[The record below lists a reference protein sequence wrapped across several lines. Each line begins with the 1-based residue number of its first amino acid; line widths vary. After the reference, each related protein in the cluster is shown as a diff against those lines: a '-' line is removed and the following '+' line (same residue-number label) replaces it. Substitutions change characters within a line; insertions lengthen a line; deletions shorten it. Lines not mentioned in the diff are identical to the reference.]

1 MIVGFCFAP
10 YVNNIRIFELR
21 FVSFIT
27 YLSIVVSFNSCFL
40 FPVGLSLLS
49 QHSQQVL
56 LGVEVS
62 SVSWLGQLTVGVE
75 AKRQNKLQHPT
86 RPVANVVITT
96 KGLEERKTQLL
107 NGTTVEKYVIKILTE
122 IFPSVH
128 ET

>member
-10 YVNNIRIFELR
+10 YVNNIRILELR

-56 LGVEVS
+56 LGVDVS
-62 SVSWLGQLTVGVE
+62 SVSWLGQLTVEVE
-75 AKRQNKLQHPT
+75 
-86 RPVANVVITT
+86 IT
-96 KGLEERKTQLL
+96 EETSTPYKTC
-107 NGTTVEKYVIKILTE
+107 
-122 IFPSVH
+122 
-128 ET
+128 